1 MIRLKLSELT
11 QEMDAV
17 LIGKDVEFIG
27 CSTDSRSIGYEQLF
41 IALSGDNFD
50 GHEFASHAIER
61 GAAAI
66 LTERKLAV
74 KVPQVLVVDTR
85 KAMGELA
92 SLWRSRFDIPLVA
105 VTGSNGKTTVK
116 EMLAAIFSRE
126 GKVLA
131 THGNLNNDIGVPLT
145 LFNLNAEH
153 RYAVIEMGAN
163 HTAEI
168 AWLSKIASPYV
179 GVITQ
184 CAPAHLEGF
193 GSIENVALAK
203 GEIFMGLQQQG
214 IAVINADDS
223 FASLWEDMAAGHK
236 VLHFGLH
243 ESAEVRAE
251 IIDSTVVGEARSF
264 RLVSGAESIVVQL
277 ELLGSHNVMNALA
290 ASACAIALGI
300 PLATI
305 RDGLQAMQPVCG
317 RLQKRAGTHNSLLLD
332 DSYNANPV
340 SLKSAMDVLV
350 EFPGRHWLVLGD
362 MGELGEQAEEYHRL
376 AGKMAREKNID
387 RLYTL
392 GKLSQGAHTAFGEN
406 GHHYD
411 DPDSL
416 IACLSKE
423 LTEDVTVLIKGS
435 RAMHL
440 EHVVSSLLVRD
451 S

>member
-1 MIRLKLSELT
+1 MIRLHLSELT
-11 QEMDAV
+11 QHMDAV
-17 LIGKDVEFIG
+17 LIGKDLEFCG

-50 GHEFASHAIER
+50 GHEFVSHAIER

-66 LTERKLAV
+66 MTERKLAV
-74 KVPQVLVVDTR
+74 KIPQLLVPDTR

-92 SLWRSRFDIPLVA
+92 ALWRSRFNIPLVA

-116 EMLAAIFSRE
+116 EMLAAIFATQ

-145 LFNLNAEH
+145 LFNLSSNH
-153 RYAVIEMGAN
+153 QYAVIEMGAN

-168 AWLSKIASPYV
+168 AWLSQIASPYI

-193 GSIENVALAK
+193 GSIQNVAMAK
-203 GEIFMGLQQQG
+203 GEIFLGLQREG
-214 IAVINADDS
+214 IAVINADDD
-223 FASLWEDMAAGHK
+223 FAGLWEEMADGRQ
-236 VLHFGLH
+236 VLHFGLQ
-243 ESAEVRAE
+243 SNAEVRAE
-251 IIDSTVVGEARSF
+251 ILAPKPDDDSNRF
-264 RLVSGAESIVVQL
+264 RLICGEQSIEVRL
-277 ELLGSHNVMNALA
+277 ALLGRHNVMNALA
-290 ASACAIALGI
+290 ASACAIGLQI
-300 PLATI
+300 PLEHI
-305 RDGLQAMQPVCG
+305 RDGLEAMKPVCG
-317 RLQKRAGTHNSLLLD
+317 RLQKRPGTHNSLLLD

-340 SLKSAMDVLV
+340 SLKSALDVLV

-392 GKLSQGAHTAFGEN
+392 GELSQGAHRAFGEN
-406 GHHYD
+406 AHHYAEA
-411 DPDSL
+411 DSL
-416 IACLSKE
+416 IASLNEE
-423 LTEDVTVLIKGS
+423 LAEDVTVLIKGS

-440 EHVVSSLLVRD
+440 EHVVSSLMVRKN
-451 S
+451 